1 VSEHASGRGASG
13 EPGTGARAKSA
24 VDPGSGVGAGPSEGP
39 RGQGAGAWVGR
50 IEAEIARELGQP
62 VSLDAGGE
70 APDPAR
76 SFANSIDLPGV
87 RLTLFVDRDD
97 AAGVLAEG
105 RVVELGQADAQMVR
119 ELWSGILS
127 SVAARLGGRAA
138 DPAPVATEV
147 RPDPC
152 TLRLGNA
159 RMRMAL
165 AVEAAGRK
173 ALEEAPAW
181 ARPVGERPAGNFDLL
196 LEVELDAS
204 VRFGSCEMELKDLLE
219 LGPGDVVELDRH
231 VADPVDL
238 IVGEKIVARGEVVL
252 VNGNFGLRV
261 TEVAEPVRRLES
273 IRCLC

>member
-1 VSEHASGRGASG
+1 MSEHASGRGASG

-50 IEAEIARELGQP
+50 IEAEIARELG
-62 VSLDAGGE
+62 
-70 APDPAR
+70 R